1 MDVMLNRIGLEKV
14 QEKVKRPLKGLK
26 IACYYGCALVRHPKI
41 TQLDDPENPQY
52 LDRLMKSLGAEPV
65 EWSYKTDCC
74 GADLA
79 MTYSDVVKKLVGKI
93 VSMAKEAGAQCI
105 VTSCGLCQM
114 NLEMRQDMGL
124 PIFYFT
130 ELMGAAFDVE
140 KRGNWWKK
148 HLISP
153 KGLLDSLGLT

>member
-1 MDVMLNRIGLEKV
+1 VV
-14 QEKVKRPLKGLK
+14 
-26 IACYYGCALVRHPKI
+26 
-41 TQLDDPENPQY
+41 
-52 LDRLMKSLGAEPV
+52 
-65 EWSYKTDCC
+65 
-74 GADLA
+74 ADLA
-79 MTYSDVVKKLVGKI
+79 MTYSDVVKKLVGRI

-130 ELMGAAFDVE
+130 ELMGVALNVE
-140 KRGNWWKK
+140 KRETWWKK

-153 KGLLDSLGLT
+153 KNLLESLGLA

>member
-1 MDVMLNRIGLEKV
+1 
-14 QEKVKRPLKGLK
+14 
-26 IACYYGCALVRHPKI
+26 
-41 TQLDDPENPQY
+41 
-52 LDRLMKSLGAEPV
+52 
-65 EWSYKTDCC
+65 
-74 GADLA
+74 
-79 MTYSDVVKKLVGKI
+79 MTYGKVVKKLVGKI

-114 NLEMRQDMGL
+114 NLEMRQDLGL
-124 PIFYFT
+124 PILYFT

-140 KRGNWWKK
+140 KQENWLKK